1 MASDKAERHQVGG
14 IQEVFMKE
22 EKADLDFKA

>member
-1 MASDKAERHQVGG
+1 MVSDKAEQRQVGG

-22 EKADLDFKA
+22 VESEIDFKT

>member
-1 MASDKAERHQVGG
+1 MVSDKAEQHQVGG

-22 EKADLDFKA
+22 VESKIDFKT

>member
-22 EKADLDFKA
+22 VEVDLDFKL